1 MQKINCQTAYRRD
14 LRDRILSVS
23 MDEFQ
28 AHGVRAVKMDDI
40 ACKLSISKRTL
51 YEIYANKEELLLEG
65 IEHYESAMNRHMEE
79 FAADASHNVIDIL
92 LEFFHM
98 KIEHTAGM
106 NPLFI
111 DELSKYP
118 KVLAFFDQQHAK
130 LRQNQRA
137 FLKRGVCEGY
147 FRSDIDYDIVTR
159 IGDAA
164 MEYVMRTQ
172 MYRTYKLNYLYHNV
186 TLLFL
191 RGICTEKGVRLLDKS
206 LL

>member
-1 MQKINCQTAYRRD
+1 MQKINCQTAYRRE
-14 LRDRILSVS
+14 LRNRILSVS
-23 MDEFQ
+23 MDEFHAQ
-28 AHGVRAVKMDDI
+28 GVRAVKMDDI

-65 IEHYESAMNRHMEE
+65 IEHFETAMNRYMEE
-79 FAADASHNVIDIL
+79 FAADASHNVIDII

-98 KIEHTAGM
+98 KIEHTASM
-106 NPLFI
+106 NPLFL

-118 KVLAFFDQQHAK
+118 KVLAFFEQQHCK
-130 LRQNQRA
+130 MRQNQNA
-137 FLKRGVCEGY
+137 FLKRGVQEGY
-147 FRSDIDYDIVTR
+147 FRSDIDYDIVTK

-164 MEYVMRTQ
+164 MDYVMRTQ
-172 MYRTYKLNYLYHNV
+172 MYRTYKLDYLFHNV